1 MGNFLAVQWLRL
13 QASNTEDAGLIPDWE
28 TKILH
33 TAWPKKQIM
42 VEITLYHCTS
52 LGVTL
57 YWLCGFCFLLL
68 GTLAVG
74 TLPFVTQCL

>member
-1 MGNFLAVQWLRL
+1 MVRRLKVHASTAGGAV
-13 QASNTEDAGLIPDWE
+13 LIPDGG

-33 TAWPKKQIM
+33 TAWPKKTEYG
-42 VEITLYHCTS
+42 EITLYHCSS

-68 GTLAVG
+68 GTLTLG
-74 TLPFVTQCL
+74 TLPFVNQCL